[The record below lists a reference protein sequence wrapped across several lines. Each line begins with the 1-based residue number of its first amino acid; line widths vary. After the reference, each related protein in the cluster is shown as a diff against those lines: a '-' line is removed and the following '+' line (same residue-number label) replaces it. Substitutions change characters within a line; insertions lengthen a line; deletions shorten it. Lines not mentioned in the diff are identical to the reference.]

1 MVVSADLT
9 DSQFEEFQDLASTV
23 AENNDV
29 AIAIPIIVYKVAE
42 GLIYAA
48 ITLETLRRAK
58 NIQEA
63 LEGSEIGVF
72 RSPFPESSEN
82 TDNNTGGGSPDDVD
96 TGTKPF
102 DLGEATRIKP
112 ESIPDGNDFL
122 EDILDG
128 QFEFPDVEEVGYYFL
143 SIETNET
150 LKDLIECSTPGK
162 ETRGRSR
169 LYNTTGKRGFVGAN
183 EIFDSLD
190 LSNVRPLTGS
200 KFNGRI
206 GELDDGRTVIVRD
219 GNSAED
225 PKPTLEIQRGKSR
238 TKFNFID

>member
-122 EDILDG
+122 ERILDG
-128 QFEFPDVEEVGYYFL
+128 QFEFPDVEESGSYFL
-143 SIETNET
+143 SIETNPILSDLRESAT
-150 LKDLIECSTPGK
+150 LNNITS
-162 ETRGRSR
+162 RGLREYREIS
-169 LYNTTGKRGFVGAN
+169 GGFERAN

-190 LSNVRPLTGS
+190 LENVRPL
-200 KFNGRI
+200 NNPRLEGRI
-206 GELDDGRTVIVRD
+206 GILSDGRKIIVRSD
-219 GNSAED
+219 STSAG
-225 PKPTLEIQRGKSR
+225 PTLEIQNAKGKIKD
-238 TKFNFID
+238 KFRFDP